1 MLDKDVAKWI
11 QEFLL
16 SQRNDCA
23 ESALEKLFS
32 LFPIDDNKPQ
42 LKKMYLLHILELEIS
57 KQESVSETT
66 LDVLES
72 IEEMSS
78 RNGKPASSKMKAA
91 YCAVAVACT
100 IPYVG
105 SDDYVE
111 IVGRVWWKREGRMEK
126 KAKGT
131 GLVSDE
137 YTDRML
143 DIEKG
148 GWDDS
153 VIERMNKVDVVAV
166 AVEKVR
172 IYLEEAWA
180 EIRPPMLD
188 FSAKGYI
195 RVGGLGFVGADDDFA
210 DGFVRGCPSRKKAVG
225 AGDDDDVIVLSDVC
239 CETNFI
245 GGSSGGQRGAG
256 DVDNDV
262 ITLPAVRCE
271 TNAVGE
277 SSGGQRRAGDGDDD
291 VIILRDVSGATNA
304 VGESSGGQCGDC
316 DTPAECRNLGEVV
329 SRWSNLL
336 KRSLGPPSNRTYA
349 PRPNDNKASNVEPHE
364 KFAMR
369 RKRKNWTLE
378 EEDALV
384 EGIKRFGEGNWKII
398 NLAYRSILV
407 DRTDVDLK
415 DKWRNMNRWGRM
427 KM

>member
-16 SQRNDCA
+16 RQRNDCA
-23 ESALEKLFS
+23 ESALKKLFS

-42 LKKMYLLHILELEIS
+42 LKKMHLLHKLELEIS

-78 RNGKPASSKMKAA
+78 TNGKPASSKMKAA

-111 IVGRVWWKREGRMEK
+111 IVRRVWWKRERRMEK
-126 KAKGT
+126 KAKGI
-131 GLVSDE
+131 GLVYDE

-143 DIEKG
+143 DIEKA

-153 VIERMNKVDVVAV
+153 VVERMNKEDVVTV

-172 IYLEEAWA
+172 VYLEEAWA
-180 EIRPPMLD
+180 DIRPPMLD

-195 RVGGLGFVGADDDFA
+195 RVGGLGLVGADDDFA
-210 DGFVRGCPSRKKAVG
+210 DGFVRGSPSRKKAGG
-225 AGDDDDVIVLSDVC
+225 AGD
-239 CETNFI
+239 
-245 GGSSGGQRGAG
+245 
-256 DVDNDV
+256 
-262 ITLPAVRCE
+262 
-271 TNAVGE
+271 
-277 SSGGQRRAGDGDDD
+277 DGDDD
-291 VIILRDVSGATNA
+291 VIILPDVRRESNAVGGSSGGRCGARDDDVINLPDVRGKANA
-304 VGESSGGQCGDC
+304 VGESNGGQRGAGDDDDDVIILPDVHGEINALGESSGVQ
-316 DTPAECRNLGEVV
+316 DTPAGCRNLGEVV

-336 KRSLGPPSNRTYA
+336 KRSLGPTSNRTYA
-349 PRPNDNKASNVEPHE
+349 PCPNDDTASNVEPHE
-364 KFAMR
+364 KFVMR
-369 RKRKNWTLE
+369 RKRKKWTPV
-378 EEDALV
+378 EEDTLV
-384 EGIKRFGEGNWKII
+384 EGIKRFGEGNWKVI
-398 NLAYRSILV
+398 NLAYRDVFV

-415 DKWRNMNRWGRM
+415 DKWRNMNRWG
-427 KM
+427 